1 MTRSNSSAYY
11 RLDSSWHRRLFY
23 GIHYGTYLFYMLG
36 LIYLTCAC
44 GAGEKKPQS
53 KVDSELRV
61 SLAELLIK
69 AKAYDEAIPIV
80 KKALHANPKDA
91 RLYYLLGVTLRDKG
105 VYSEA
110 ENMFKRGIKLNPKLS
125 VNFNAL
131 GVLLSMQRRYSEA
144 ETSLKHAIELDPKVA
159 RYYNNLGF
167 VLYLVQRYPEAI
179 DAYRN
184 AIREAPS
191 EQRVYINLAFALGA
205 VRQDQEALRLF
216 TQVLSKAQVANNL
229 GIIYEQRQQDHL
241 ALQSY
246 QKALDLNPRLKDA
259 RQNLDHL
266 RLKIRRTPLQGKDP
280 YIKKV
285 HSNTTQAIDFNHD
298 TKSQVNPRDS
308 KVDSKVKSK
317 QNKKNQDKKLLE
329 LDRKTVIPV
338 HSIKK

>member
-1 MTRSNSSAYY
+1 MTRSNIFVYY
-11 RLDSSWHRRLFY
+11 RPDSNWYRC
-23 GIHYGTYLFYMLG
+23 IFYMLG
-36 LIYLTCAC
+36 SIYLTCAC

-131 GVLLSMQRRYSEA
+131 GVLLSMQKRYVEA

-179 DAYRN
+179 NAYRN

-205 VRQDQEALRLF
+205 VKQDREALRLLN
-216 TQVLSKAQVANNL
+216 QVLSKAQVANNF

-246 QKALDLNPRLKDA
+246 QKALNLNPRLKDA

-266 RLKIRRTPLQGKDP
+266 RLKIHRTPLQRKESHLKKGTTPSNPTQIKDL
-280 YIKKV
+280 
-285 HSNTTQAIDFNHD
+285 NHD
-298 TKSQVNPRDS
+298 AKGQMNPKDL
-308 KVDSKVKSK
+308 KIKSK
-317 QNKKNQDKKLLE
+317 KNKNDQDKKFLE

-338 HSIKK
+338 HSLKK